1 MNDRS
6 GSTTAI
12 DNGGDYEAR
21 ISERRKKITRK
32 RSSLP
37 RADQIPIT
45 ATTPFLVLVAL
56 LGVALLIQFMIVFS
70 WHHKR
75 HDAHVLGK
83 KSSSSKNDEY
93 EQVMEISLV
102 KDEELIKNP
111 ATAHLVPHL
120 PPLSMAVVDP
130 ERSFIL
136 IYFLCVVVVVVI
148 YTGWWWRRG
157 SGKTCYVWRGRGRHL

>member
-12 DNGGDYEAR
+12 DNGGDYEVR

-37 RADQIPIT
+37 RADQTPIT

-83 KSSSSKNDEY
+83 KSSSSSKNDEY

-120 PPLSMAVVDP
+120 PP
-130 ERSFIL
+130 
-136 IYFLCVVVVVVI
+136 
-148 YTGWWWRRG
+148 
-157 SGKTCYVWRGRGRHL
+157 